1 MRVRATQALP
11 CVAFCLCTEATM
23 NYLKYLTEEI
33 HSTVMATADENGL
46 PVTCVIDIMDYDENG
61 LYFLTARGKN
71 FYARLKRDGYVSLT
85 GMKGTDTLSCVA
97 ISVRG
102 KVQEVGSDYLNRFL
116 EKNSYMYEIY
126 PTKDSRMA
134 LTVFRIYDG
143 CGEWFDLSK
152 KPIERASFSFG
163 NCTKTVDG
171 YYITDKCIGC
181 KKCTEVCPQGCIDF
195 ANGYARIIQSS
206 CLHCG
211 NCFNICSEKAV
222 VKRG

>member
-1 MRVRATQALP
+1 
-11 CVAFCLCTEATM
+11 M

-33 HSTVMATADENGL
+33 HSTVMATVDENGL
-46 PVTCVIDIMDYDENG
+46 PVTCAIDIMDCDENG

-97 ISVRG
+97 ISVSGR
-102 KVQEVGSDYLNRFL
+102 VEEVGSDYLNRLF
-116 EKNSYMYEIY
+116 EKNRYMYEIY
-126 PTKDSRMA
+126 PTKEFRKA

-163 NCTKTVDG
+163 NGIKTVDG

-181 KKCTEVCPQGCIDF
+181 KKCIEVCPQSCIDF
-195 ANGYARIIQSS
+195 TNGYAKIIQSS

-211 NCFNICSEKAV
+211 ACFEHCPVKAV
-222 VKRG
+222 EKL

>member
-1 MRVRATQALP
+1 
-11 CVAFCLCTEATM
+11 
-23 NYLKYLTEEI
+23 
-33 HSTVMATADENGL
+33 
-46 PVTCVIDIMDYDENG
+46 MDYDENG

-71 FYARLKRDGYVSLT
+71 FYARLKTGRYVSLT
-85 GMKGTDTLSCVA
+85 GMKGTDTLSCIA

-102 KVQEVGSDYLNRFL
+102 KVEEVGNDYLNKLFK
-116 EKNSYMYEIY
+116 KNSYMYEIY
-126 PTKDSRMA
+126 PSKESRMA

-152 KPIERASFSFG
+152 KPIERESFLFG
-163 NCTKTVDG
+163 NNIKTVAG

-181 KKCTEVCPQGCIDF
+181 KKCIVVCPQRCIDF
-195 ANGYARIIQSS
+195 TSGYARIIQNS

-211 NCFNICSEKAV
+211 NCFNICPEKAV

>member
-1 MRVRATQALP
+1 
-11 CVAFCLCTEATM
+11 M

-33 HSTVMATADENGL
+33 HSTVMATVDENGL
-46 PVTCVIDIMDYDENG
+46 PITCAIDIMDYDENG

-71 FYARLKRDGYVSLT
+71 FYARLKRCGYVSLT

-102 KVQEVGSDYLNRFL
+102 KVEEIGSDYLNRLF
-116 EKNSYMYEIY
+116 EKNSYMCEIY
-126 PTKDSRMA
+126 PTKESRTA

-163 NCTKTVDG
+163 NGIKTVDG
-171 YYITDKCIGC
+171 YCITHKCIGC
-181 KKCTEVCPQGCIDF
+181 KKCLEVCPQGCIDF
-195 ANGYARIIQSS
+195 ANVYARIIKSS
-206 CLHCG
+206 CLRCG
-211 NCFNICSEKAV
+211 NCFTICPVKAV
-222 VKRG
+222 EKL